1 MEESKLENVLGF
13 YYETIKLKEVERSG
27 WNTWN
32 VSRDKRVESIPEH
45 VYGTQQ
51 LAFAT
56 VSYTHLNPMLGQSY
70 VPYQYMD
77 KTFKP
82 CVGLKMGTIFPEL
95 VSPYVPG
102 QSMEQIRMIENM
114 NTIGKECNKCQ

>member
-45 VYGTQQ
+45 VYGLCQVKCVI
-51 LAFAT
+51 FFRI
-56 VSYTHLNPMLGQSY
+56 LNFL
-70 VPYQYMD
+70 
-77 KTFKP
+77 
-82 CVGLKMGTIFPEL
+82 
-95 VSPYVPG
+95 
-102 QSMEQIRMIENM
+102 
-114 NTIGKECNKCQ
+114 

>member
-51 LAFAT
+51 LAFAIYSEFDIDIDIFK
-56 VSYTHLNPMLGQSY
+56 VNSMLAYHETEEIILLLHSSKNES
-70 VPYQYMD
+70 VNINLS
-77 KTFKP
+77 
-82 CVGLKMGTIFPEL
+82 LKY
-95 VSPYVPG
+95 SN
-102 QSMEQIRMIENM
+102 R
-114 NTIGKECNKCQ
+114 